1 MLIQREMRKIM
12 VHPLYAII
20 CIIFYRV
27 LKKMTQIYTY
37 HMKTSL
43 KYTVKWKKKVA
54 ETLFYSKET
63 TMPICTFECLAP
75 SNHSLDV
82 YTWCILQNISMVML
96 PAEHL
101 WVFNSHIL
109 IMCISLNTVF
119 LADDYI
125 KTLVFMSPKLNTTFY
140 ILNKTYG

>member
-1 MLIQREMRKIM
+1 
-12 VHPLYAII
+12 
-20 CIIFYRV
+20 
-27 LKKMTQIYTY
+27 MTQIYTY

-54 ETLFYSKET
+54 ETLFCSKKT

-82 YTWCILQNISMVML
+82 YSWCILQNISMVML

-101 WVFNSHIL
+101 WVFNSYIL
-109 IMCISLNTVF
+109 ILCISLNTVF

-125 KTLVFMSPKLNTTFY
+125 KTFVFTTPNSIQHF
-140 ILNKTYG
+140 TF